1 LNKASATRIG
11 RGLEQRIPAG
21 GTMKN
26 QNVWCAGALALL
38 VGTILGAHSAHAD
51 SMRCGNQLVSDG
63 DSLLAVE
70 SRCGPPAM
78 RQHRT
83 EVRSRRQPGGASCP
97 AGSHNCG
104 QVIEHE
110 EIAIDEWTYDFGP
123 QQFMQLL
130 HFEQG
135 RLVSVVTLGRGSAK
149 PRR

>member
-1 LNKASATRIG
+1 
-11 RGLEQRIPAG
+11 
-21 GTMKN
+21 MKIR
-26 QNVWCAGALALL
+26 NVCCVSALALL
-38 VGTILGAHSAHAD
+38 VGLSLRVHSAYAD

-63 DSLLAVE
+63 DTLLAVE
-70 SRCGPPAM
+70 ARCGPPAM

-83 EVRSRRQPGGASCP
+83 EVRSRRLPGGGSCP
-97 AGSHNCG
+97 AGSPNCG
-104 QVIEHE
+104 PAIEHQ

-135 RLVSVVTLGRGSAK
+135 WLVSVVPLGRGSAK